1 MKNNGYNGYI
11 KWKTFVQK
19 SEKKNLHSGKTFY
32 TRPLHAGKFTFI
44 LTGLAQENSA
54 SGTSQPGNNVQV
66 SKF

>member
-19 SEKKNLHSGKTFY
+19 SEKKDLYSGKTFY
-32 TRPLHAGKFTFI
+32 TRTLHAGKFTFI

-54 SGTSQPGNNVQV
+54 SGTSQSGNNVRV
-66 SKF
+66 TKF